1 MQQKETGM
9 RSFYRLCILIF
20 LAVLGGCRDGSV
32 PETLLVPALPSAN
45 ASAEGRNVTL
55 TAAFPDGF
63 GTSRLS
69 AFGFYFGEDEASM
82 ERMEVAETD
91 GSEYSLTLSGLEFS
105 RDYHFCAWVSNGRD
119 ELRSAVMTVRT
130 GDKPAGEIKFKDLTV
145 KKICIENWDFDA
157 DGVFTLEE
165 AEMVRSLG
173 FAFKRNDDITSFDEL
188 EHFTGLRAI
197 PDSAFLSCRNLT
209 SVKLP
214 EGVTSIRNFAFTDC
228 RELKEA
234 ALPEGLESI
243 GDNALNACP
252 KLDFEKLPDGLK
264 SIGAFGIANC
274 GSLSLTS
281 LPETLTS
288 IGNAAFAGDVELALK
303 ELPPHL
309 TSIGDGTFDGCYKLC
324 ISKIPEGI
332 VSIGKIAFG
341 TNRSLTQLTLPSS
354 LLSIGKAAFSDCNS
368 LSVIT
373 SLAATPPSVESSMIG
388 EYAHTIYV
396 PASALSAY
404 ISAPGWSAWAEKF
417 VGIPE

>member
-1 MQQKETGM
+1 M
-9 RSFYRLCILIF
+9 RIVYRLCVLIL
-20 LAVLGGCRDGSV
+20 LTALTGCGDAAV
-32 PETLLVPALPSAN
+32 PETLLAPSLPSA
-45 ASAEGRNVTL
+45 SAAADGRNVTL
-55 TAAFPDGF
+55 TAFFGDGCEL
-63 GTSRLS
+63 SRLT
-69 AFGFYFGEDEASM
+69 AFGFYFGENEASM
-82 ERMEVAETD
+82 KRLEISETD
-91 GSEYSLTLSGLEFS
+91 GMEYSLALNGLEFS

-119 ELRSAVMTVRT
+119 ELSSAVMTVRT

-188 EHFTGLRAI
+188 EHFTGLRVI

-228 RELKEA
+228 WELKEV

-252 KLDFEKLPDGLK
+252 KLDFEKLPDGLT

-281 LPETLTS
+281 LPETLNT
-288 IGNAAFAGDVELALK
+288 IGDAAFAGDVELALK

-341 TNRSLTQLTLPSS
+341 ANRSLTQLTLPAS
-354 LLSIGKAAFSDCNS
+354 LRSIGEAAFSDCNS

-373 SLAATPPSVESSMIG
+373 SLAATPPSVEGSLVG

-396 PASALSAY
+396 PASSLSAY
-404 ISAPGWSAWAEKF
+404 LSAPGWSAWAGKF
-417 VGIPE
+417 VGMTE

>member
-1 MQQKETGM
+1 M
-9 RSFYRLCILIF
+9 RSFYRLCVLIL
-20 LAVLGGCRDGSV
+20 LAALTGCSDATV
-32 PETLLVPALPSAN
+32 PETLLAPELPSA
-45 ASAEGRNVTL
+45 SAAADGRDVTL

-63 GTSRLS
+63 DTSRLS
-69 AFGFYFGEDEASM
+69 AFGFYFGENEASM
-82 ERMEVAETD
+82 EKMEVSETD
-91 GSEYSLTLSGLEFS
+91 VAGYSLTLGGLEFS

-119 ELRSAVMTVRT
+119 ELSSAVMTVRT
-130 GDKPAGEIKFKDLTV
+130 GNKPAGEIKFKDLAV

-165 AEMVRSLG
+165 AKMVRSLG

-214 EGVTSIRNFAFTDC
+214 EGVTGIGNFAFMDC
-228 RELKEA
+228 LELKEV

-252 KLDFEKLPDGLK
+252 KLDFESLPDGLV
-264 SIGAFGIANC
+264 SIGYSGLASC

-288 IGNAAFAGDVELALK
+288 IGDWAFAGDVELALK

-341 TNRSLTQLTLPSS
+341 TNRSLTRLTLPAS
-354 LLSIGKAAFSDCNS
+354 LRSIGEAAFSDCNS

-373 SLAATPPSVESSMIG
+373 SLAATPPSAEGSMVG

-396 PASALSAY
+396 PAAALSAY
-404 ISAPGWSAWAEKF
+404 HSAPGWSAWAEKF
-417 VGIPE
+417 VGMTE

>member
-1 MQQKETGM
+1 MLQKETGM
-9 RSFYRLCILIF
+9 RGFYRLCGLF
-20 LAVLGGCRDGSV
+20 LLAALAGCGDAAV
-32 PETLLVPALPSAN
+32 PETLLAPSLPSA
-45 ASAEGRNVTL
+45 SAAADGKSVTL

-63 GTSRLS
+63 DTSRLS
-69 AFGFYFGEDEASM
+69 TFGFYFGEDEASM
-82 ERMEVAETD
+82 KKMGVSETD
-91 GSEYSLTLSGLEFS
+91 GPEYSLALSGLEFS

-119 ELRSAVMTVRT
+119 ELSSAVMTVRT

-145 KKICIENWDFDA
+145 KRICLENWDLDG

-165 AEMVRSLG
+165 AEQVRWLG
-173 FAFKRNDDITSFDEL
+173 FAFKRNDTLTSFDEL

-214 EGVTSIRNFAFTDC
+214 ENVTSIENFAFMDC
-228 RELKEA
+228 KELKDVV
-234 ALPEGLESI
+234 LPEGLESI

-252 KLDFEKLPDGLK
+252 NLDFEKLPDGLV
-264 SIGAFGIANC
+264 SIGNFGLANC

-288 IGNAAFAGDVELALK
+288 IGNAAFAGDVELALT

-309 TSIGDGTFDGCYKLC
+309 TAISDGTFDSCYKLC

-341 TNRSLTQLTLPSS
+341 TNRSLTRLTLPSS
-354 LLSIGKAAFSDCNS
+354 LLSIGEAAFSDCNS

-373 SLAATPPSVESSMIG
+373 SLAATPPSVEGSLVG

-404 ISAPGWSAWAEKF
+404 RSAPGWRDWAGKF
-417 VGIPE
+417 VGI

>member
-1 MQQKETGM
+1 MRGFCRVCGLFLLAALTG
-9 RSFYRLCILIF
+9 CGD
-20 LAVLGGCRDGSV
+20 AAV
-32 PETLLVPALPSAN
+32 PESLLAPSLPSA
-45 ASAEGRNVTL
+45 SAAADGKSVTL
-55 TAAFPDGF
+55 TAVFPDGF
-63 GTSRLS
+63 DTSRLS
-69 AFGFYFGEDEASM
+69 AFGFYFGENEASM
-82 ERMEVAETD
+82 KKMEVSEAD
-91 GSEYSLTLSGLEFS
+91 GPEYSLALSGLEFS

-119 ELRSAVMTVRT
+119 ELSSAVMTVRT
-130 GDKPAGEIKFKDLTV
+130 GDKPAGEIKFKDLAV
-145 KKICIENWDFDA
+145 KKICLENWDLDG

-165 AEMVRSLG
+165 AEQVRWLG
-173 FAFKRNDDITSFDEL
+173 FAFKRNDTLTSFDEL

-214 EGVTSIRNFAFTDC
+214 EGVTSIGNFAFMDC
-228 RELKEA
+228 WRLKEV

-243 GDNALNACP
+243 GSNALNACP
-252 KLDFEKLPDGLK
+252 KLDFEKLPDGLT
-264 SIGAFGIANC
+264 SIGSFGLASC

-288 IGNAAFAGDVELALK
+288 IGDWAFAGDVELALA

-332 VSIGKIAFG
+332 VSIGKTAFG
-341 TNRSLTQLTLPSS
+341 TNRSLTRLTLPAN
-354 LLSIGKAAFSDCNS
+354 LRGIGEAAFSDCNS
-368 LSVIT
+368 LAVIT
-373 SLAATPPSVESSMIG
+373 SLASVPPSAEGSMAG

-396 PASALSAY
+396 PAASLSAY
-404 ISAPGWSAWAEKF
+404 LSAPGWRDWAGKF

>member
-1 MQQKETGM
+1 MQQKDEGM
-9 RSFYRLCILIF
+9 RRANRFFIVIL
-20 LAVLGGCRDGSV
+20 LAALTGCRGGSV
-32 PETLLVPALPSAN
+32 PGTLLAPPLPSAS
-45 ASAEGRNVTL
+45 ASADGKDITL
-55 TAAFPDGF
+55 RAVFADGSEL
-63 GTSRLS
+63 SRLS
-69 AFGFYFGEDEASM
+69 GFGFYFGENEASM
-82 ERMEVAETD
+82 EKLDVSETD
-91 GSEYSLTLSGLEFS
+91 GAEYSLALNGLEFS

-119 ELRSAVMTVRT
+119 ELSSAVMTVRT
-130 GDKPAGEIKFKDLTV
+130 GDKPAGAIEFKDLTV
-145 KKICIENWDFDA
+145 KGICLENWDLDS

-165 AEMVRSLG
+165 AEKVRSLG
-173 FAFKRNDDITSFDEL
+173 VAFKRNDDITSFDEL

-214 EGVTSIRNFAFTDC
+214 EGVTSIGNFAFMGC
-228 RELKEA
+228 WELKEV

-243 GDNALNACP
+243 GSNALNACP
-252 KLDFEKLPDGLK
+252 KLDFEKLPDGLT
-264 SIGAFGIANC
+264 SIGSFGLASC

-281 LPETLTS
+281 LPETLTT
-288 IGNAAFAGDVELALK
+288 IGDWAFAGDVELALA

-341 TNRSLTQLTLPSS
+341 TNRSLTRLTLPAN
-354 LLSIGKAAFSDCNS
+354 LRSIGEAAFSDCNS
-368 LSVIT
+368 LAVIT
-373 SLAATPPSVESSMIG
+373 SLAPVPPSAEGSMAG

-396 PASALSAY
+396 PAASLSAY
-404 ISAPGWSAWAEKF
+404 LSAPGWRDWAGKF